1 MPELHSLSVETEIVM
16 KCSNESEAIVIYN
29 SLISDNIGIPAFMN
43 LDMRIDQRDFL
54 LHIRFTQ
61 GENRENNINTLVN
74 TIDEI
79 MEHISLVRNVISI
92 D

>member
-1 MPELHSLSVETEIVM
+1 MHSLSVETEIVM

-54 LHIRFTQ
+54 LYIRFTQ

>member
-54 LHIRFTQ
+54 RT
-61 GENRENNINTLVN
+61 
-74 TIDEI
+74 
-79 MEHISLVRNVISI
+79 
-92 D
+92 

>member
-1 MPELHSLSVETEIVM
+1 MPELHNLSIETEILI

-29 SLISDNIGIPAFMN
+29 SLISDNIGIPAFLN
-43 LDMRIDQRDFL
+43 LDMRVDQRDFL
-54 LHIRFTQ
+54 LHIRFIQ

>member
-1 MPELHSLSVETEIVM
+1 M

-54 LHIRFTQ
+54 LYIRFTQ